1 MGDLSV
7 HLHHLST
14 MRVFLLLFLTSYCLC
29 QEDPLQTP
37 KFQERNKK
45 LFWVYT
51 ETTTSTVVTKSHCYL
66 TVGTLVACGKRKK
79 RRSFIEDGSNDLAYD
94 ISPDMV
100 EDDLMSSSGQVTG
113 EMRDGRLLLYWMTT
127 TSVFTTSSFTD
138 VQTVASI
145 TCTPNGFSMDDCLTL
160 GKKKK

>member
-1 MGDLSV
+1 MGISIIT
-7 HLHHLST
+7 T
-14 MRVFLLLFLTSYCLC
+14 MRVFLLLLFFFSYCLC
-29 QEDPLQTP
+29 EEEPLQTP

-51 ETTTSTVVTKSHCYL
+51 ETTTSTVVTSSQCYL
-66 TVGTLVACGKRKK
+66 TVGALVACGRRKK
-79 RRSFIEDGSNDLAYD
+79 RRSFIENGSNDLAYE
-94 ISPDMV
+94 ISPDTMV
-100 EDDLMSSSGQVTG
+100 EDDLMSSSKDPDQVTG

>member
-1 MGDLSV
+1 
-7 HLHHLST
+7 
-14 MRVFLLLFLTSYCLC
+14 
-29 QEDPLQTP
+29 
-37 KFQERNKK
+37 
-45 LFWVYT
+45 
-51 ETTTSTVVTKSHCYL
+51 
-66 TVGTLVACGKRKK
+66 LVACGRRKK
-79 RRSFIEDGSNDLAYD
+79 RRSFIDDGSYDLAYD

-100 EDDLMSSSGQVTG
+100 EDDLMSSSKDQGQITG